1 MLLAPKIV
9 NRIPSIKAVYI
20 QLKGQIVMRKNHLV
34 LLHSGYNASYVS
46 TSPEQPEQAKRPSS
60 LIFCALEISE

>member
-20 QLKGQIVMRKNHLV
+20 QLKGQIVMRK
-34 LLHSGYNASYVS
+34 
-46 TSPEQPEQAKRPSS
+46 
-60 LIFCALEISE
+60 II